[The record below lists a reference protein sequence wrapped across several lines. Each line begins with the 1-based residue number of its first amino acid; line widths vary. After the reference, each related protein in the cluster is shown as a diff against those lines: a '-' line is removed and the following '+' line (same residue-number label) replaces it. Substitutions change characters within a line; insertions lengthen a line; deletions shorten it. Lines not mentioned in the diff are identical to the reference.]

1 MLEVVHLIPHPP
13 SVRPSVQSARH
24 WLVDRPAADL
34 EACCWLE
41 RWLHVEWTVRFSFS
55 ISICED
61 TNTQKGDYNT
71 GKVDQLWICQLSLSS
86 RFSRHHPCCEA
97 RCWRHPAV
105 VGFRELEWQW
115 SYVLEDDL
123 SWAANV
129 FDKVCSHTSMWIYN
143 GPANFSPPAITLI
156 YETNK
161 YFFIMFSTFFHSFG
175 FDCCYYNYWT
185 MWMRTKKE
193 ALFERENECDVISRY
208 FFPVS
213 FPFLG
218 FSSLSFHGSP
228 S

>member
-1 MLEVVHLIPHPP
+1 MEILQRRGEFIFCRSLEKDCARGGSSDSPPSLPP

-71 GKVDQLWICQLSLSS
+71 GKVEQLWICQLNLSS

-97 RCWRHPAV
+97 RCWRYPAV

-115 SYVLEDDL
+115 SYMLGDDL
-123 SWAANV
+123 SWAANA
-129 FDKVCSHTSMWIYN
+129 FDKVCSHSSMWIYESLMDLLTLAFLPFN
-143 GPANFSPPAITLI
+143 SVRKSP
-156 YETNK
+156 
-161 YFFIMFSTFFHSFG
+161 
-175 FDCCYYNYWT
+175 
-185 MWMRTKKE
+185 
-193 ALFERENECDVISRY
+193 
-208 FFPVS
+208 
-213 FPFLG
+213 
-218 FSSLSFHGSP
+218 
-228 S
+228 